1 MTDNDIL
8 TILKIDLQV
17 SSGALDNYLL
27 TLIEAARGYIRQ
39 EGVALS
45 TSSEDSLLV
54 EMYAAYL
61 YRQRREEDTQMPRML
76 RWALNNKI
84 IGEAGNG

>member
-17 SSGALDNYLL
+17 SSGVLDTYLL

>member
-8 TILKIDLQV
+8 IILKIDLQV

>member
-17 SSGALDNYLL
+17 SSGVLDSYLL

-45 TSSEDSLLV
+45 ASSEDSLLV

-76 RWALNNKI
+76 RWALNNRI

>member
-17 SSGALDNYLL
+17 SSGVLDSYLL

-76 RWALNNKI
+76 RWALNNRI